1 MESIVSCVHNR
12 QASGLVVAQYNKYSY
27 CAISLNSVL
36 NGTPT
41 FIGAL
46 LILRERLTAWIVRHW
61 RRIIGEE
68 LRHSWEDCEDGKSC
82 LQWKWERCNRWVGRV
97 WLIWELRKA
106 TEYGNTGIR
115 WKFSSFLEDLD
126 FADDLPLISSRREH
140 IQTKVNNLGR
150 YAKMTGLTISTTWC
164 IWDGTTSKPKR
175 FKLIEK
181 NWKRWWNL
189 FI

>member
-1 MESIVSCVHNR
+1 MLCWFWESVWQRGSCDTGGGSSGRSYGIPEKIVKMVKAVYNGSESAVIDG
-12 QASGLVVAQYNKYSY
+12 SGVYDWFENKTGVKQGCCTSGFLFLLVV
-27 CAISLNSVL
+27 
-36 NGTPT
+36 
-41 FIGAL
+41 
-46 LILRERLTAWIVRHW
+46 
-61 RRIIGEE
+61 
-68 LRHSWEDCEDGKSC
+68 D
-82 LQWKWERCNRWVGRV
+82 WV
-97 WLIWELRKA
+97 LRKA

-164 IWDGTTSKPKR
+164 IWWDGTTSKPKR